1 MKTLKRLLCR
11 DIKRERARLGG
22 DWAIATVIH
31 SRRLRDF
38 VRWLLLHRSPIIRFE
53 INSDF
58 TVLRLFK
65 DRFNNSHLFV
75 RRELGPELE
84 MAVVEMSLE
93 QQVETTSSSIQD

>member
-1 MKTLKRLLCR
+1 MEIGQLPLSFILAASGTLSGGCSCIVNPLLG
-11 DIKRERARLGG
+11 E
-22 DWAIATVIH
+22 
-31 SRRLRDF
+31 
-38 VRWLLLHRSPIIRFE
+38 RFE

-58 TVLRLFK
+58 TVLRLVK